1 MGASCRPSPASV
13 SGRASS
19 AGYQGVKH
27 TMSTI
32 TERSLGF
39 GFGLL
44 GGALIAL
51 AGLVSLVVGTVDLA
65 TGRSFSALNAG
76 SEGIVLLIVGALAI
90 FFAYLA
96 HRPWRDQPVV
106 SGVLLVVLATIGW
119 GILGLGVNVLGLVG
133 ALFVFLAGVLY
144 LVGPLR
150 SEIHAAA
157 TA

>member
-1 MGASCRPSPASV
+1 
-13 SGRASS
+13 
-19 AGYQGVKH
+19 
-27 TMSTI
+27 MSTI

-106 SGVLLVVLATIGW
+106 SGILLVVLATIGW
-119 GILGLGVNVLGLVG
+119 GVLGLGVNVLGLVG